1 MIWFI
6 FSRLQCTFCEE
17 KLKTWSNLHA
27 HYAREHKSEPYV
39 FCLCGFVVR
48 SKSVLYKHVSD
59 HKLESRKLKMNSET
73 DDEKQD
79 VKYSSLNVKD
89 FIRWPKYIIFLII
102 ELSNFFY
109 EFF

>member
-1 MIWFI
+1 M
-6 FSRLQCTFCEE
+6 
-17 KLKTWSNLHA
+17 
-27 HYAREHKSEPYV
+27 
-39 FCLCGFVVR
+39 R

-89 FIRWPKYIIFLII
+89 FIRWPKYIIFF
-102 ELSNFFY
+102 NY
-109 EFF
+109 